1 MPNWIVCRYTA
12 ACVEQNAC
20 LHMSSLVTFPLV
32 TLRLGSLLLLLSALS
47 GCGALWDLIDPPP
60 PDHRADIGF
69 YIAQQAQAAGLVMH
83 KGADDVVMYL
93 EKEPVVLGT
102 EIRDAIP
109 MVDAA
114 LQYFVAV
121 RLKDKGAS
129 QLARATTQAVGRQ
142 LTLMVGDRFLGGAL
156 IDAPIEQGVFAL
168 PMQDQAAAFALAQ
181 LLNPPPY

>member
-1 MPNWIVCRYTA
+1 
-12 ACVEQNAC
+12 
-20 LHMSSLVTFPLV
+20 
-32 TLRLGSLLLLLSALS
+32 
-47 GCGALWDLIDPPP
+47 
-60 PDHRADIGF
+60 
-69 YIAQQAQAAGLVMH
+69 
-83 KGADDVVMYL
+83 
-93 EKEPVVLGT
+93 
-102 EIRDAIP
+102 